1 MIAQEEAT
9 TTRHAAAEPAK
20 TAGRRR
26 RTPAPANLVTAVDVG
41 TTKVCT
47 IVGHK
52 EGDRGIRGLAHSTVP
67 CDGLRK
73 GNVSDVAA
81 TANAVRESVRQV
93 EATTG
98 YAIESAFIG
107 VTGSHISFVNR
118 RDRLGQGTR
127 SGVITADELARSP
140 MSGPTGRDEPGRKL
154 IHAIR
159 RSYTLD
165 GVDGIRNPVGMHSKR
180 IDVDTHVVTG
190 GSPFIDKLARA
201 VEEAGISITS
211 LVLEPLASGLA
222 VMTPREREHG
232 AVLVDIGG
240 GTTDVVGFSRG
251 RICYTGVIPVGG
263 FQFTNDIAVTF
274 NTSYGAAEDA
284 KLKYGSAEARPPS
297 RRSEI
302 MLPVAGRN
310 ADLRLQPGDISQLTR
325 ERAKELARLVRMQLD
340 ESQIGDKVR
349 SQVVLTGGTSNLPG
363 LVELMRQSLSVPVR
377 QGVPEMRG
385 VFPSVMKDPIYATG
399 IGILLWAINDYSSPA
414 VQVETGN
421 NTSTEAGLAGLLSGL
436 SGRIARLVRGALFVT
451 RKGTS

>member
-9 TTRHAAAEPAK
+9 TTRQVAAEPVRA
-20 TAGRRR
+20 TPRRR
-26 RTPAPANLVTAVDVG
+26 QRAAPPDLITAVDVG

-47 IVGHK
+47 IVGRR
-52 EGDRGIRGLAHSTVP
+52 EGDRGIRVLTHSTVP

-81 TANAVRESVRQV
+81 TAKAIRESIRQV
-93 EATTG
+93 EATSG

-107 VTGSHISFVNR
+107 VTGSHITFENR
-118 RDRLGQGTR
+118 RDRLGPGTR

-140 MSGPTGRDEPGRKL
+140 MPDAPGGEDAGRKL

-165 GVDGIRNPVGMHSKR
+165 GVDGIRNPVGMHSRR
-180 IDVDTHVVTG
+180 IEVDTHVVTG
-190 GSPFIDKLARA
+190 GSSFIDKLARA
-201 VEEAGISITS
+201 VEDAGISITS
-211 LVLEPLASGLA
+211 LVLEPLASALA
-222 VMTPREREHG
+222 VMTSSERERG

-263 FQFTNDIAVTF
+263 FQFTNDIALTF
-274 NTSYGAAEDA
+274 NTSYSAAEDA
-284 KLKYGSAEARPPS
+284 KLRYASAEARP
-297 RRSEI
+297 RRTASDI
-302 MLPVAGRN
+302 TLPVAGRN
-310 ADLRLQPGDISQLTR
+310 ADLRLQPSDISQLTR

-340 ESQIGDKVR
+340 ESQVDQKVR
-349 SQVVLTGGTSNLPG
+349 CQVVLTGGTSNLPG

-385 VFPSVMKDPIYATG
+385 VFPSVMKDPVYATG
-399 IGILLWAINDYSSPA
+399 VGILIWAINDYSSQA
-414 VQVETGN
+414 NKAETDN
-421 NTSTEAGLAGLLSGL
+421 NTGIEEGRAGLWSRL
-436 SGRIARLVRGALFVT
+436 SGRMARLVRGALFVA